1 MVGVAAQGPLLAFP
15 GDRTEQQR
23 ALEARFDAELRAD
36 NLRQW
41 MKRLTKRP
49 HHVGSPYGKEVAEFL
64 AEQFRAWGYDTE
76 IEVFHVLF
84 PTPLSR
90 RLEMVSPHQFVATL
104 EEPTLPED
112 ATSGQKAEQLPT
124 YNVYSIDGDVIGELV
139 YVNYGTPDDYRELER
154 SVSTSVERSSSH
166 ATEAPGAVS
175 SRKWR
180 PSRAR
185 SAASS
190 TRTHK
195 MTGTVGEMCIQTAHI
210 G

>member
-1 MVGVAAQGPLLAFP
+1 MRISVLPLAILGVVLIGVVGVAAQGPLLGFP

-84 PTPLSR
+84 PTPPPFSA
-90 RLEMVSPHQFVATL
+90 VGN
-104 EEPTLPED
+104 
-112 ATSGQKAEQLPT
+112 GQP
-124 YNVYSIDGDVIGELV
+124 
-139 YVNYGTPDDYRELER
+139 
-154 SVSTSVERSSSH
+154 TSVRRD
-166 ATEAPGAVS
+166 P
-175 SRKWR
+175 
-180 PSRAR
+180 
-185 SAASS
+185 
-190 TRTHK
+190 
-195 MTGTVGEMCIQTAHI
+195 
-210 G
+210 